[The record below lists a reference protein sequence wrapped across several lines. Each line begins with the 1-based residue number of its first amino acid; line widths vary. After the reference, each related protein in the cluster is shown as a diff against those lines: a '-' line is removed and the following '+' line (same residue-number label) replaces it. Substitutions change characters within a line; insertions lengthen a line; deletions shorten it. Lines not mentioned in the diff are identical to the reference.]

1 MRTKPLVHPQVALGL
16 PVCILWLPS
25 LLGYGGL
32 APVALAAVIAL
43 AGCAL
48 LHAWPTPSSS
58 PRWPSVVLGCI
69 EVIIAGTVGASIAPM
84 LNHLGTVTAM
94 CIGAGIWV
102 AGLTLFRVAIHPLL
116 LTALPLF
123 LALLGMLYA
132 ITTLGMGWTLLEP
145 HWHTWSV
152 VQGGVTVGLLLGASC
167 GQAGTGISPL
177 LTVYGPVWVSAYTTL
192 MCCVLMAS
200 EWGPPSLLLSLC
212 AANWPGWRDERLHRF
227 TGGAN
232 RGCLDG
238 ALLDGSQGRA
248 LSRFLFGGRFFACL
262 SLLDVCHDEPQP
274 RWPFCHGSCRAGCGG
289 RIMAWAPGSAV
300 DASIVGIAVVLVF
313 WIVAS
318 RATREAR
325 MSPLPLWP
333 LVMRGSP

>member
-145 HWHTWSV
+145 HWHTWSSWLG
-152 VQGGVTVGLLLGASC
+152 QSVTVGLLLGASC
-167 GQAGTGISPL
+167 GWAGTRDVPAPVDRVWTGFGVL
-177 LTVYGPVWVSAYTTL
+177 LLTTL

-200 EWGPPSLLLSLC
+200 EWEASVPSVRLFVLPLIGLVGATSAATVALQASANHWMFWTGALFTGWFAGPGFISVPFWWSLLLPVLVIAGMFVMMNHSLAGRSVTGLVGLAVV
-212 AANWPGWRDERLHRF
+212 AALWPG
-227 TGGAN
+227 
-232 RGCLDG
+232 
-238 ALLDGSQGRA
+238 
-248 LSRFLFGGRFFACL
+248 
-262 SLLDVCHDEPQP
+262 
-274 RWPFCHGSCRAGCGG
+274 
-289 RIMAWAPGSAV
+289 APGSAV

-318 RATREAR
+318 RAALGRHE
-325 MSPLPLWP
+325 
-333 LVMRGSP
+333 